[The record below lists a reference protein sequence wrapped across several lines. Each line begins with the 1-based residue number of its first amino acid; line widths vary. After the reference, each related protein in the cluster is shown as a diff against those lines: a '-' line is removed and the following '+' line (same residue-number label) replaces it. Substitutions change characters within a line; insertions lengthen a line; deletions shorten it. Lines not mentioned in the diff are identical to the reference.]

1 MQWEMLKCCTVVE
14 VRTWVLTQEAGAGQ
28 WRLASEEGDFRVLRY
43 LGKRIVSV
51 LA

>member
-1 MQWEMLKCCTVVE
+1 MLKCCTVVE

-28 WRLASEEGDFRVLRY
+28 WRLASEEGDFRVLLRY